1 MEKKLQL
8 NQLGETLVHSRLDQ
22 EMRHLPRQIL
32 AANACYFGS
41 ADLQVGYHQA
51 RTGPTVAE
59 RLLRPGGG
67 RRHTQEISA

>member
-22 EMRHLPRQIL
+22 EMRHLPHQIL

-41 ADLQVGYHQA
+41 ADLQVGYHQPRPEQA
-51 RTGPTVAE
+51 PPWRNACYGPAE
-59 RLLRPGGG
+59 AGDP
-67 RRHTQEISA
+67 HSK